1 MMNGESRK
9 LVAATTTNTAQFAI
23 VLRSMLGAPV
33 MTASPRRPV
42 CANGRET
49 TDHPLPRSPPL
60 GRSVHTGDRD
70 GRGVTTPKIAPWNL
84 VVTRRSHDAQSWRSW
99 VTDAGITNAGS
110 CSAGAAARIAA
121 RVSSAVTWSLVWVP

>member
-1 MMNGESRK
+1 MNGESRK

-33 MTASPRRPV
+33 MTASPRRPI

-49 TDHPLPRSPPL
+49 TDHPFPRSPPL

-70 GRGVTTPKIAPWNL
+70 GRGARWC
-84 VVTRRSHDAQSWRSW
+84 
-99 VTDAGITNAGS
+99 AG
-110 CSAGAAARIAA
+110 
-121 RVSSAVTWSLVWVP
+121 VTWFPRCGVPHAGDQTPHPDAPR